1 MAAMARRPI
10 RGQSHLGAFRT
21 QSVSPP
27 ERIWAL
33 TDCCISRT
41 YEGTASELVSSTSPG
56 REVLFSLRSF
66 CPGRA
71 LQYDR
76 ERCGLLTGPVI
87 TPGRPS
93 GIRAYMQPRPAFAGL
108 AFACDAVVSNSG
120 FRFLFSLSPVRT
132 TWPATRPTHSFLKLR
147 AYSLNVLP
155 PGFRFLYGDH
165 PADPFIAREWRN
177 ILPFCTRSRIR
188 NEDLP

>member
-1 MAAMARRPI
+1 MAAMARRRI
-10 RGQSHLGAFRT
+10 RGQSHLVAFRT

-41 YEGTASELVSSTSPG
+41 YEGTASELVSSISPG

-71 LQYDR
+71 LRYDR
-76 ERCGLLTGPVI
+76 ERCGLLSEPVI

-93 GIRAYMQPRPAFAGL
+93 GIRAYMQAGFCGPWLLL
-108 AFACDAVVSNSG
+108 AMWSSVIADSV
-120 FRFLFSLSPVRT
+120 FLFSLSAVRT

-147 AYSLNVLP
+147 AYPLNVLP
-155 PGFRFLYGDH
+155 PGFRFLYGGY
-165 PADPFIAREWRN
+165 PADPFIACEWRN
-177 ILPFCTRSRIR
+177 ILPFCTRSRVR

>member
-1 MAAMARRPI
+1 MAAMARRRI

-33 TDCCISRT
+33 TDCCMSST
-41 YEGTASELVSSTSPG
+41 YEGTASELVSSTSPR

-66 CPGRA
+66 CRNALLGLELTCNQGR
-71 LQYDR
+71 
-76 ERCGLLTGPVI
+76 LL
-87 TPGRPS
+87 
-93 GIRAYMQPRPAFAGL
+93 RAL
-108 AFACDAVVSNSG
+108 AFACDVVISNSG

-147 AYSLNVLP
+147 AYPLNVLP
-155 PGFRFLYGDH
+155 PGFRFLYGE
-165 PADPFIAREWRN
+165 IGR
-177 ILPFCTRSRIR
+177 
-188 NEDLP
+188 